1 MRALTPRRLAALT
14 VTAAVLLT
22 GCGGAGSG
30 PASAG
35 DPPLSKRS
43 ATSGPVQVT
52 VTPRS
57 LDSRGAT
64 FDIELD
70 NHQIDLTGDYATT
83 STLTIGGTPWASP
96 VWTGDA
102 AGSHHRTGRLTFRS
116 TGPVTEP
123 VVLRIGGLPQP
134 VTLRW

>member
-1 MRALTPRRLAALT
+1 LTR
-14 VTAAVLLT
+14 
-22 GCGGAGSG
+22 
-30 PASAG
+30 
-35 DPPLSKRS
+35 RS
-43 ATSGPVQVT
+43 ATSGPVRVI

-102 AGSHHRTGRLTFRS
+102 AGSHHRAGSLTFRS